1 MPERGVA
8 RGVQPC
14 NMAGLATRETPRFMK
29 QIEVRLAVVL
39 YGGVSLAVYIHGVT
53 REILN
58 LVRASKLFHAGPT
71 ASPPAGDSTV
81 IYYELFRRLAPALD
95 IRVVVDLIS
104 GASAGGINGVMLG
117 KALAHDL
124 PLEPHRDLWLKNAD
138 VTSLSA
144 RGGLVGRGIKAAMA
158 PLFDHFLIRQFGKQV
173 ADPETRGKLRQFIQ
187 AQWFTPPFSGERFA
201 GWMLVNTGFLPIA
214 PFDPFPFGL
223 LTMIVYTRPS
233 RSVNSGVRSSGS
245 SRRLAISSWPRKPAS
260 RSRPT

>member
-1 MPERGVA
+1 
-8 RGVQPC
+8 
-14 NMAGLATRETPRFMK
+14 MK

-58 LVRASKLFHAGPT
+58 LVRASKLFHAGRS
-71 ASPPAGDSTV
+71 AIPPAGDSTAV
-81 IYYELFRRLAPALD
+81 YYDLLKKLSPHIDL
-95 IRVVVDLIS
+95 RVVVDLIS

-144 RGGLVGRGIKAAMA
+144 PASFVSRVSKAALA
-158 PLFDHFLIRQFGKQV
+158 PLFDQLLRRKFGNQV
-173 ADPETRGKLRQFIQ
+173 ANPETREKLRQFIQ

-201 GWMLVNTGFLPIA
+201 GWMLDA
-214 PFDPFPFGL
+214 CAA
-223 LTMIVYTRPS
+223 M
-233 RSVNSGVRSSGS
+233 
-245 SRRLAISSWPRKPAS
+245 
-260 RSRPT
+260 